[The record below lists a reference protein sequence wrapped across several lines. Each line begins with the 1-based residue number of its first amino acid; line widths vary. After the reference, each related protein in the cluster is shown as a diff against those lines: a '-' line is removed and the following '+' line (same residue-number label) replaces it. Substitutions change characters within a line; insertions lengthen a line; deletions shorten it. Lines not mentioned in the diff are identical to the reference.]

1 MKVVAFLGP
10 TLQRAEASALIDA
23 EFRPPAQQG
32 DVYCAA
38 RDGAKIIC
46 LIDGAFLTG
55 PSVWHKEI
63 LWAMTA
69 GTAVFGAASIG
80 ALRAAELHAYGMRGV
95 GRVYRHY
102 RQNACLDED
111 EVALQFAPEELGY
124 SPLSEALVDI
134 RATMDRAVTAQVATP
149 QMQKAAIETTR
160 ALFFP
165 ERRWPRILK
174 DLRSVVDGAEVDRL
188 QTWLDTGR
196 YSVKGA
202 DARLLFRLVDH
213 CMQTGKMPPA
223 IPFEFPETDLWQQ
236 MIERLNNPFL
246 KTL

>member
-10 TLQRAEASALIDA
+10 TLPRAEAAALIDA
-23 EFRPPAQQG
+23 AFRPPAQQG

-38 RDGAKIIC
+38 RDGAQVIC
-46 LIDGAFLTG
+46 LIDGVFLTG

-63 LWAMTA
+63 LWAMQA
-69 GTAVFGAASIG
+69 GCAVFGAASIG

-111 EVALQFAPEELGY
+111 EVALQFAPEELGFC
-124 SPLSEALVDI
+124 PLSVALMDI
-134 RATMDRAVTAQVATP
+134 RATMDRAVSARVATP
-149 QMQKAAIETTR
+149 QMHGAAMEIAR
-160 ALFFP
+160 SLFFP
-165 ERRWPRILK
+165 ERTWPRILK
-174 DLRSVVDGAEVDRL
+174 DLPSVMAGSEVRKL
-188 QTWLDTGR
+188 EAWLDSGR

-213 CMQTGKMPPA
+213 CLRTGKLPPA

-236 MIERLNNPFL
+236 MIQRLNNPFL